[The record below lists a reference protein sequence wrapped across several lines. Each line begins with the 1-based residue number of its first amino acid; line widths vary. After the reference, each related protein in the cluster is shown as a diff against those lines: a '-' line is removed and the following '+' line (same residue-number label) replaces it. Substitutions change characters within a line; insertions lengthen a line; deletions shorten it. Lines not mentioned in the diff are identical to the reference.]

1 MIKSQVYMFFFF
13 HVSND
18 SCVTKYTVMELR
30 ILNLF
35 QSLGVTH
42 WLSSDDLSRVMRKH
56 PFCISKTKAQISCM
70 KTAQLISAYVFT
82 TYIGP
87 SLNFIYPK
95 FQAFFYGCAARCVWD
110 IVGNTKDMFSHD
122 VVHLI
127 SQEAEWICF
136 WYCWVLL
143 LFYLMWH

>member
-1 MIKSQVYMFFFF
+1 
-13 HVSND
+13 
-18 SCVTKYTVMELR
+18 
-30 ILNLF
+30 
-35 QSLGVTH
+35 
-42 WLSSDDLSRVMRKH
+42 MRKH
-56 PFCISKTKAQISCM
+56 AFCISKTKAQISCM
-70 KTAQLISAYVFT
+70 KSAQLISAYVF
-82 TYIGP
+82 Y
-87 SLNFIYPK
+87 FINPK

-110 IVGNTKDMFSHD
+110 IFGNTKDMFSHD